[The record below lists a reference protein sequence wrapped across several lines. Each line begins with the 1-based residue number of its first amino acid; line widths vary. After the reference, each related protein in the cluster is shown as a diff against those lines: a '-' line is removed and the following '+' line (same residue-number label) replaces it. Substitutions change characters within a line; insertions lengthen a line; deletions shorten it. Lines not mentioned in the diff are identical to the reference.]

1 MKTIRNSLF
10 ETNSSSMHSVT
21 VQDVKDKSHDHFEH
35 DDVVKIALKYYGRS
49 PQFLLTKP
57 EQKLSYILSY
67 YFGYC
72 GSKVDAEKTCKLLT
86 DYFNDKMGKTEM
98 VSFMESNKQIFDF
111 SEQDIEVVQK
121 LHDCVKSHTNARFEI
136 IFGDDYCIYAE
147 GYEVMDKYFKSHDI
161 NEILFNPD
169 YIIVIDGDEYCKYED
184 DREETYNHRSW
195 QIEDSESLLNDPT
208 DIWSNTKYDFAD
220 ELKLRNQKP
229 KPLTFTRLQRVI
241 SLGTENFDELE
252 PYWDRNKYALDHFK
266 GILYKGKLISKS
278 KQDYIFYRRYNELV
292 YGVPHLFHVVRE
304 LFNDNEPIS
313 ELKILAPDEY
323 FDNYDL
329 KDCDV
334 KITEK
339 DNGFYLEFYEV
350 KD

>member
-21 VQDVKDKSHDHFEH
+21 VQDVADKSHDHFEH
-35 DDVVKIALKYYGRS
+35 NDVVKISLKYYGRS

-72 GSKVDAEKTCKLLT
+72 DGSDAKKTCELLT
-86 DYFNDKMGKTEM
+86 DYFNDKIGKAEI
-98 VSFMESNKQIFDF
+98 VSFMNSYKQTLDC

-121 LHDCVKSHTNARFEI
+121 LHDCVKSHTNAKFEI
-136 IFGDDYCIYAE
+136 IYDDYCICAE
-147 GYEVMDKYFKSHDI
+147 GYEVMGKYFETHDL

-169 YIIVIDGDEYCKYED
+169 YIIVIDGDEYLKYED

-208 DIWSNTKYDFAD
+208 DMWSSSKYDFAD

-229 KPLTFTRLQRVI
+229 KPLTFTRLQKVI

-252 PYWDRNKYALDHFK
+252 PCWSHNKYALDHFK
-266 GILYKGKLISKS
+266 GIIYKGKLISTP
-278 KQDYIFYRRYNELV
+278 KQDCIFYRRYNELV
-292 YGVPHLFHVVRE
+292 YGVPHLFQVVRE
-304 LFNDNEPIS
+304 LFNDNEPIN
-313 ELKILAPDEY
+313 ELEILASDGY
-323 FDNYDL
+323 FDSFDL
-329 KDCDV
+329 KGCDV

-339 DNGFYLEFYEV
+339 DDGFYLEFYEV